1 VVDHLKLAFG
11 VFGSLNGSLEF
22 SLEILILQGECSRTI
37 SLMLERVGE
46 QFVCFIGLLADTL
59 VVLLQLGDLLRT
71 LVAEVPLSH
80 AILDSASILG
90 IFLWQR
96 LATRLRPG
104 RHLCL
109 SAAWSQVGSGRES
122 SGRRGLRL
130 SVDGYRVLGRAAAAA
145 VMSAT
150 TGLGHAVRLARL
162 AEAGRTRVLLQG
174 GVGVLRVAKIAVV
187 GGSQR
192 D

>member
-1 VVDHLKLAFG
+1 MIGHLKLAFG
-11 VFGSLNGSLEF
+11 VFSSFDCSLEL
-22 SLEILILQGECSRTI
+22 SLELLVLQGEFSRAFP
-37 SLMLERVGE
+37 LMLQRVGE
-46 QFVCFIGLLADTL
+46 KFVCLVGLVADTL
-59 VVLLQLGDLLRT
+59 VVLLQLGDLLCT

-80 AILDSASILG
+80 AILNSASILG

-104 RHLCL
+104 RHLRL
-109 SAAWSQVGSGRES
+109 PAAWSQVGSGRES
-122 SGRRGLRL
+122 SGLRGLRL
-130 SVDGYRVLGRAAAAA
+130 SIDGYRMLGRAATAAVA

-150 TGLGHAVRLARL
+150 ALGHAVARL
-162 AEAGRTRVLLQG
+162 AEAGRSRVLVQG
-174 GVGVLRVAKIAVV
+174 GVCVVRVAKIAVV